1 MSSPSLDDL
10 ASVLQDLQRTDS
22 PVRDGGVVSP
32 RENLQEREVRHSSSD
47 SSFTQVEHQFDS
59 QTLRRELDTGES
71 PGPTSTLLS
80 VPPAMPLLSSQ
91 RKYRLWMVP
100 DDLEHMCFKVI
111 GQGSTFCINKRC
123 SKAHR
128 SNKQLSPV
136 PGEIFV
142 LKAPS
147 VAFVTP
153 SIDSKV
159 LSQEVIEKWFD
170 QSSTLDDW
178 YQRFLLV
185 KEEVENPELRLPSQ
199 KISNLDIQAKNEFVS
214 TALAFKTPRKKT
226 VSIPNT
232 LAISVPEYLTLS
244 DQIDSTQNIYTVLN
258 ERFSNLSLILESMFE
273 SNQNQNSLN
282 IEGLQSFDLKIER
295 LQNSLGSRPVDLHP
309 NFQAPNIWLST
320 ALIAEAVTATS
331 SLDLVSRT
339 EILQLIDE
347 KFDNSSIS
355 TCVRLCLEPL
365 ERRMNSYNKF
375 TVDAIQ
381 ILNKKISTNGSSS
394 DRYSQQSEDLDQREK
409 RIWSKVN
416 DLNLQVNSL
425 RSSNDETAIK
435 FGQLGLRNVKEL
447 SSWMEIHFPN
457 EDYGYLVDCHIVFE
471 HVHVQISG
479 QKLMSNLEKIYKMS
493 LRSNNQALAITSF
506 ESRLPRFF
514 STDSK
519 NYIRKDESYFPAIKS
534 WDDWDLPNDG
544 HRDRLKQELHLFK
557 TGHQFLLDTEL
568 TPLSPYHTLCQLALT
583 ESVAWVEGVCKFI
596 DETYNEYARSRY
608 GNKRAWHIT
617 TRLGKAL
624 LDKIAGPRNSV
635 HNSFKISKP
644 FEVSKA
650 ITYASLRSLD
660 LMMDIASF
668 NFKNSPIVTA
678 ELSKF
683 LALNSNFEIVE
694 QLSIKMKAL
703 ENDNLNLKKEVKK
716 AEAAASTASN
726 KYDSTFKSTVEDL
739 KRRLK
744 SLENRS

>member
-1 MSSPSLDDL
+1 
-10 ASVLQDLQRTDS
+10 
-22 PVRDGGVVSP
+22 VVSP
-32 RENLQEREVRHSSSD
+32 RENLQERDTPSD
-47 SSFTQVEHQFDS
+47 SSFTQVHHQFES
-59 QTLRRELDTGES
+59 SSLRRELDTGES
-71 PGPTSTLLS
+71 PVPTATILS

-91 RKYRLWMVP
+91 RKYKLWMVV
-100 DDLEHMCFKVI
+100 DKICFKVI

-123 SKAHR
+123 SKSHR
-128 SNKQLSPV
+128 NTTCNKQLSPS
-136 PGEIFV
+136 PGEIYV

-147 VAFVTP
+147 IAFVTP
-153 SIDSKV
+153 SINSKV
-159 LSQEVIEKWFD
+159 LSHEVIDKWFE

-199 KISNLDIQAKNEFVS
+199 KISKLDIEAKNEFVS
-214 TALAFKTPRKKT
+214 AALAFKTPRKKT

-232 LAISVPEYLTLS
+232 LAISVPEYLTLA
-244 DQIDSTQNIYTVLN
+244 DQLDSSENIYKVLD
-258 ERFSNLSLILESMFE
+258 ERFSSLSLILESMFE
-273 SNQNQNSLN
+273 TTQNQNSIS

-295 LQNSLGSRPVDLHP
+295 LHNSLGSRPSNLHQ
-309 NFQAPNIWLST
+309 NFQAPNIWLSV
-320 ALIAEAVTATS
+320 ALIADTVTSIS
-331 SLDLVSRT
+331 SLDLISRP
-339 EILQLIDE
+339 EVLKLIDE
-347 KFDNSSIS
+347 KFDNANIS
-355 TCVRLCLEPL
+355 ASVRTSLEPL
-365 ERRMNSYNKF
+365 ERRLNAHNSF
-375 TVDAIQ
+375 AVDAIQ
-381 ILNKKISTNGSSS
+381 ILNKKISTQGSGS
-394 DRYSQQSEDLDQREK
+394 DSEDLDQREK
-409 RIWSKVN
+409 RIWAKVN
-416 DLNLQVNSL
+416 ELNHQVNSL

-447 SSWMEIHFPN
+447 SSWMEIHFPE

-506 ESRLPRFF
+506 EARLPRFF
-514 STDSK
+514 STDNK
-519 NYIRKDESYFPAIKS
+519 HYIRKDESYFPAIKS

-568 TPLSPYHTLCQLALT
+568 TPLTPYHTLCQLALT
-583 ESVAWVEGVCKFI
+583 ESVAWVEGICKFI

-608 GNKRAWHIT
+608 GTKRAWHIT

-624 LDKIAGPRNSV
+624 FDKIAGPRNSV

-660 LMMDIASF
+660 LMTDIASF

-694 QLSIKMKAL
+694 QLSVKMKAL

-726 KYDSTFKSTVEDL
+726 KLDSTLKSTIEDL

-744 SLENRS
+744 SLESRS